1 LYFIN
6 LDRCVSMRVNQSLL
20 LCYRVSN
27 DSYPRKSATALRTTL
42 NHRLPTVHGSLYNRL
57 LSGAGIWIM
66 RKVGIVELEA
76 AMAVARRRSFRAAS
90 AELGVSR
97 TALSQ
102 MIAGLEARLGVRL
115 FNRTTRSVSPTH
127 AGEQFL
133 AEIAPA
139 VGAINHAVET
149 VNTHRDKPVG
159 SLRIN
164 SSVGAARRIL
174 SRIILEFVRLYPE
187 MQVDLVTEDRPI
199 DIVADGFDAGVRP
212 GDAVPADMIAVHLEP
227 IQGSA
232 VVGSP
237 AYFKGR
243 AAPETPQDL
252 LHHTCIRARMPSGSM
267 YRWEF
272 QQDGRMFTLDVPGRL
287 TLDEASLTLEAA
299 LDGIGLAYLSDWW
312 IDKSVRAGKLRR
324 VLDGFIPSSAGLCL
338 YYPSRRHQPAGLRAL
353 ISFIQDTCRT
363 GRVKSP

>member
-1 LYFIN
+1 
-6 LDRCVSMRVNQSLL
+6 
-20 LCYRVSN
+20 
-27 DSYPRKSATALRTTL
+27 
-42 NHRLPTVHGSLYNRL
+42 
-57 LSGAGIWIM
+57 M
-66 RKVGIVELEA
+66 RKIGLVELEA

-90 AELGVSR
+90 SDLGVSP
-97 TALSQ
+97 TVLSQ
-102 MIAGLEARLGVRL
+102 TIAGLEARLGVRL
-115 FNRTTRSVSPTH
+115 FNRTTRSVSPTN
-127 AGEQFL
+127 AGAQFL
-133 AEIAPA
+133 AEVEPA

-174 SRIILEFVRLYPE
+174 SRIILEFVRRYPD

-199 DIVADGFDAGVRP
+199 DIVAEGFDAGVRP
-212 GDAVPADMIAVHLEP
+212 GDTVPADMIAVHLEP

-237 AYFKGR
+237 AYFAGR

-252 LHHTCIRARMPSGSM
+252 LRHTCIRARMPSGKM

-272 QQDGRMFTLDVPGRL
+272 EQDGRDFTLDVPGQL
-287 TLDEASLTLEAA
+287 TLDDASLMLEAA
-299 LDGIGLAYLSDWW
+299 LAGTGLAYLADWW
-312 IDKSVRAGKLRR
+312 IDKSVREGKLRR

-338 YYPSRRHQPAGLRAL
+338 YYPSRRYQPAGLRAL
-353 ISFIQDTCRT
+353 IAFIQDVCR
-363 GRVKSP
+363 